1 MTLVRRCVLLIAA
14 LTVASQPAGPAFAQ
28 DYPTRQVTI
37 VVPFAPGGSVDFIG
51 RLVGQKLSER
61 LGRPVIIENR
71 PGAGSATGT
80 LAVTKA
86 APDGYTLL
94 VAPSGTFAIN
104 PTLYKQLS
112 YDPASDLIP
121 VALVVRDPLLLVVNP
136 ALPVKSVADLIRL
149 AKERPGKLSF
159 ASPGAGTSLHL
170 LGEFLKVTAGIEMV
184 HVPYRGG
191 APAMQ
196 DLVAGQVDLMFA
208 DPATGVPQVQAGK
221 VRALGVSS
229 ATRLPAAPDIPTVA
243 EAGLPG
249 FEMVSWQLIAAPA
262 GTPGDIV
269 AKLNGALKAVMA
281 EPEMQKAVIARG
293 QIPVVS
299 PSSQELAAFV
309 ATENGRW
316 GKVVREAGLAGSL

>member
-1 MTLVRRCVLLIAA
+1 MTVVRLRVLLIAA
-14 LTVASQPAGPAFAQ
+14 IIASSQNAGPASAQ
-28 DYPTRQVTI
+28 DYPTRQITI

-51 RLVGQKLSER
+51 RLVGQKLAER
-61 LGRPVIIENR
+61 LGRPVIVENR

-80 LAVTKA
+80 LTVTKA

-208 DPATGVPQVQAGK
+208 DPATGVPQAQAGK

-269 AKLNGALKAVMA
+269 AKLNGALKEVMTD
-281 EPEMQKAVIARG
+281 PDMQKAVIARG
-293 QIPVVS
+293 QVPVVS
-299 PSSQELAAFV
+299 PSPQELTAFV

>member
-1 MTLVRRCVLLIAA
+1 MTLVRRCVPLIAA
-14 LTVASQPAGPAFAQ
+14 LTVASQPTGPAFAQ

>member
-1 MTLVRRCVLLIAA
+1 MTLVRRCVPLIAA
-14 LTVASQPAGPAFAQ
+14 LTVASQPTGPAFAQ

-269 AKLNGALKAVMA
+269 AKLNGALKAIMA

>member
-1 MTLVRRCVLLIAA
+1 M
-14 LTVASQPAGPAFAQ
+14 
-28 DYPTRQVTI
+28 
-37 VVPFAPGGSVDFIG
+37 
-51 RLVGQKLSER
+51 
-61 LGRPVIIENR
+61 IIENR

-196 DLVAGQVDLMFA
+196 DLVAGQVDMMFA

>member
-1 MTLVRRCVLLIAA
+1 MRVVRLGAMLVAA
-14 LTVASQPAGPAFAQ
+14 LVGWGAGGGPTDAQ

-61 LGRPVIIENR
+61 LGRPVIVENR

-80 LAVTKA
+80 LTVTKA

-94 VAPSGTFAIN
+94 LAPSGTFAIN

-112 YDPASDLIP
+112 YDPASDVIP

-208 DPATGVPQVQAGK
+208 DPATGVPQAQAGK

-269 AKLNGALKAVMA
+269 AKLNGALKEVMA
-281 EPEMQKAVIARG
+281 DPDMQKAVIARG
-293 QIPVVS
+293 QVPVVS
-299 PSSQELAAFV
+299 PSPQELTAFV

>member
-1 MTLVRRCVLLIAA
+1 MRIVRLCVVLFAA
-14 LTVASQPAGPAFAQ
+14 AIGLSRSVVLALAQ
-28 DYPTRQVTI
+28 DYPTRPVTI

-51 RLVGQKLSER
+51 RLVGQKLGER
-61 LGRPVIIENR
+61 LGRPVIVENR

-86 APDGYTLL
+86 APDGHTLL
-94 VAPSGTFAIN
+94 LAPSGTYAIN

-112 YDPASDLIP
+112 YDPAADLIP

-136 ALPVKSVADLIRL
+136 TLPVKSVADLIKL
-149 AKERPGKLSF
+149 AKEKPGKLSF
-159 ASPGAGTSLHL
+159 ASTGAGTSLHL
-170 LGEFLKVTAGIEMV
+170 LGELLKTTAGIDMV

-191 APAMQ
+191 ALALQ
-196 DLVAGQVDLMFA
+196 DVIAGQVDLMIA

-249 FEMVSWQLIAAPA
+249 FEMVSWQLIAVPA
-262 GTPGDIV
+262 GTPGGIV
-269 AKLNGALKAVMA
+269 AKLNSELKAVMA
-281 EPEMQKAVIARG
+281 EPDVQK
-293 QIPVVS
+293 PVVERGEVPVIS
-299 PSSQELAAFV
+299 PSPSELTAFV
-309 ATENGRW
+309 AAETTRW
-316 GKVVREAGLAGSL
+316 GKVVQQAGLAGSL

>member
-1 MTLVRRCVLLIAA
+1 MTVVRLCVLLIAA
-14 LTVASQPAGPAFAQ
+14 IIAARQNAGPAFAQ

-51 RLVGQKLSER
+51 RLVGQKPSER
-61 LGRPVIIENR
+61 LGRPVIVENR

-112 YDPASDLIP
+112 YDPANDLIP

-136 ALPVKSVADLIRL
+136 NLPVKSVADLIRL

-208 DPATGVPQVQAGK
+208 DPATGVPQAQAGK

-269 AKLNGALKAVMA
+269 EKLNGALKAVMA
-281 EPEMQKAVIARG
+281 EPDMQKAVIARG
-293 QIPVVS
+293 QVPVVS
-299 PSSQELAAFV
+299 PSPQELSAFV
-309 ATENGRW
+309 AAENGRW

>member
-61 LGRPVIIENR
+61 LGRPVIIENC

>member
-1 MTLVRRCVLLIAA
+1 MAVVRRWVLLLVAA
-14 LTVASQPAGPAFAQ
+14 IWSCVPAVAQ
-28 DYPTRQVTI
+28 DAYPTRQITI

-51 RLVGQKLSER
+51 RILAQKLSER
-61 LGRPVIIENR
+61 LGRPVIVENQ
-71 PGAGSATGT
+71 PGAGSATGA
-80 LAVTKA
+80 LAVSKA

-94 VAPSGTFAIN
+94 LAPSGTFAIN

-112 YDPASDLIP
+112 YDPAKDLVP

-136 ALPVKSVADLIRL
+136 TLPVKSVADLVKL
-149 AKERPGKLSF
+149 AKEKPGQLSF

-170 LGEFLKVTAGIEMV
+170 LGEFLKSTAGIQMV

-196 DLVAGQVDLMFA
+196 DVIAGQVHLMFA

-229 ATRLPAAPDIPTVA
+229 ATRLPTAPDIPTVA

-262 GTPGDIV
+262 GTPSAIV
-269 AKLNGALKAVMA
+269 AKLNAELKAVMA
-281 EPEMQKAVIARG
+281 EPDVQKRLVDRG

-299 PSSQELAAFV
+299 PSPQELKAFV
-309 ATENGRW
+309 TTETGRW
-316 GKVVREAGLAGSL
+316 GKIVREAGLAGSM